1 MSHLQLAV
9 TLMVKNEEQR
19 IEATLSSVK
28 DVVDGI
34 IVFDTGSED
43 QTIDI
48 MKMFAKKY
56 NFFIFHL
63 LQGKFEDFATS
74 Q

>member
-43 QTIDI
+43 KTIDI
-48 MKMFAKKY
+48 MKMFAKIEEIGIVPQILY
-56 NFFIFHL
+56 SSDNV
-63 LQGKFEDFATS
+63 
-74 Q
+74 